1 MKNDKEKEICTSN
14 QDVCWN
20 MTLLYNDQSKGY
32 FHIIIYKYLYIF
44 FIYLF
49 FFLWGYWFGGCGKQS
64 EIELDCNPHFVE
76 VSNSDFI
83 CNHCSEDG
91 CNLKKLIPPKNS
103 TDATGTSSTV
113 NQTQNRAILITL
125 LGVAIV
131 GLLMFSYW
139 KELENQQRKLHK
151 FHHNDEQ
158 CKMSREF
165 AVSKNLH
172 EGLNF
177 I

>member
-1 MKNDKEKEICTSN
+1 M
-14 QDVCWN
+14 
-20 MTLLYNDQSKGY
+20 
-32 FHIIIYKYLYIF
+32 
-44 FIYLF
+44 
-49 FFLWGYWFGGCGKQS
+49 
-64 EIELDCNPHFVE
+64 
-76 VSNSDFI
+76 SNSDFI

-91 CNLKKLIPPKNS
+91 CNLKTLILPKNS
-103 TDATGTSSTV
+103 KDATAGTSSTV

-139 KELENQQRKLHK
+139 KELENQQKKLHK

-172 EGLNF
+172 KGLNNF